1 MGVPQIR
8 CFPLG
13 VVVLFFPKKK
23 KLKLSWV
30 WLFLN
35 NPYKGQNTH
44 IPKIYCSFESN
55 RSITKKGFFCQKIM
69 LSIERKFATFV
80 WICFPCRN
88 NTSRTRFFLNDDAF
102 TLGNLEEDLRRNFHS
117 VSLITELKI
126 KTLGTTLT
134 KLSGKLQKIKI
145 FNSSRCTGSRRIKD
159 IWVFPPKKSIPRK

>member
-1 MGVPQIR
+1 
-8 CFPLG
+8 
-13 VVVLFFPKKK
+13 
-23 KLKLSWV
+23 
-30 WLFLN
+30 
-35 NPYKGQNTH
+35 
-44 IPKIYCSFESN
+44 
-55 RSITKKGFFCQKIM
+55 M
-69 LSIERKFATFV
+69 LSIELRFATFV

-126 KTLGTTLT
+126 KKLGTTLT

-159 IWVFPPKKSIPRK
+159 IWVFPQKSPFQENSIHECYFYSVFRSYCPIQRYLQILFHFCGN